1 MYSRHASSRIT
12 VSFCLCLCL
21 SVTALS
27 AQSPSVSSPSSST
40 EVVYLLTNST
50 LLTYNVDRTTGAP
63 TEQGQGVTLDSV
75 TNTVLLPS
83 ANDRFVYVTGYDA
96 TISEHLWVY
105 ATDATGVP
113 LLPAVQALSLTDG
126 ALGTGNFLINPNG
139 TLGYA
144 RQQTKSVGG

>member
-50 LLTYNVDRTTGAP
+50 LLTYNLDRTTGAP

-83 ANDRFVYVTGYDA
+83 PTDRFVYLTHSPP
-96 TISEHLWVY
+96 TIPPHLCVFPPHPSRSPY
-105 ATDATGVP
+105 
-113 LLPAVQALSLTDG
+113 
-126 ALGTGNFLINPNG
+126 
-139 TLGYA
+139 
-144 RQQTKSVGG
+144 